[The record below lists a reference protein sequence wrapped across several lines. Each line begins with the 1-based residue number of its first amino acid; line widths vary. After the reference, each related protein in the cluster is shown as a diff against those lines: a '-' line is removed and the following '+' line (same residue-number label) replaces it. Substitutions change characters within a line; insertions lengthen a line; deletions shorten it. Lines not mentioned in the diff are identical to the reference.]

1 MYICETPPRKD
12 HPVHGSDLQKIIDL
26 IARHALGTPVKLGC
40 FDEAASS
47 SGGDAPAATEKERS
61 DLPHAKRAKTE
72 PEAGVAVKPFDQ
84 RPSRFKSDNL
94 TEVPLPNGLVMLF
107 STENHVLLYN
117 PQPSSTLKL
126 EGGTVL
132 CGFQK
137 GNWFKEASYTCENPL
152 NPARDILYEL
162 KDACSTTVASGSRW
176 AAQTT
181 TIGVQVQEAQNNNA
195 AAKVL
200 YYNMVQKP
208 TAANP
213 DYFELEISHKMYWQ
227 VLPTTVPKIEPQS
240 GGSPP
245 SKVSHDHAGGLLPAH
260 AWQMDHEGRTA
271 RHTKLAFVV
280 RYNKQRHG
288 LVPVRPQVILCN
300 GITLKPSEYT
310 MLIGSDESDA

>member
-1 MYICETPPRKD
+1 M
-12 HPVHGSDLQKIIDL
+12 HGPDLQKIKDL
-26 IARHALGTPVKLGC
+26 IARHGLGTPVTLGC
-40 FDEAASS
+40 FDNAPSS
-47 SGGDAPAATEKERS
+47 SGAAGGSGSHPSSASSGVVEAEAP
-61 DLPHAKRAKTE
+61 PAKRAKTE
-72 PEAGVAVKPFDQ
+72 PASEAGLAEKPFDQ
-84 RPSRFKSDNL
+84 RPSRFKSDDL

-107 STENHVLLYN
+107 ATQSHVMLYN
-117 PQPSSTLKL
+117 PKATDLKL

-137 GNWFKEASYTCENPL
+137 GNWLKEAQYTAENPL
-152 NPARDILYEL
+152 NPTKDILYEL
-162 KDACSTTVASGSRW
+162 TDACSITVASGSRW

-181 TIGVQVQEAQNNNA
+181 TIGVQLQEAQKNDA

-213 DYFELEISHKMYWQ
+213 NYFELEICHKMHWQ
-227 VLPTTVPKIEPQS
+227 VQPTTVLKVEQ
-240 GGSPP
+240 GGGRPP
-245 SKVSHDHAGGLLPAH
+245 SKVSHDNAGGLLPAY
-260 AWQMDHEGRTA
+260 AWQMDYEGGTA

-288 LVPVRPQVILCN
+288 LVPIRPPVIFCN
-300 GITLKPSEYT
+300 GIPLTPSMYT

>member
-1 MYICETPPRKD
+1 M
-12 HPVHGSDLQKIIDL
+12 HGCDLQNITDL
-26 IARHALGTPVKLGC
+26 IARHELGKPVKLGC
-40 FDEAASS
+40 FDNAPSS
-47 SGGDAPAATEKERS
+47 SGVAGGSGSRPSSASSGAVEAEAP
-61 DLPHAKRAKTE
+61 PPAKRAKTE

-84 RPSRFKSDNL
+84 RPSRFKSDDL

-117 PQPSSTLKL
+117 PHPSSTLKL

-137 GNWFKEASYTCENPL
+137 GNWFKEASYTAENPL
-152 NPARDILYEL
+152 NPAKDILYEL
-162 KDACSTTVASGSRW
+162 TNACSITVASGSRW

-181 TIGVQVQEAQNNNA
+181 TIGVQLQEAQKNDA

-213 DYFELEISHKMYWQ
+213 NYFELEICHKMYWQ
-227 VLPTTVPKIEPQS
+227 VQPTTVLKVEQ
-240 GGSPP
+240 GGGRPP
-245 SKVSHDHAGGLLPAH
+245 SKVSHDNAGGLLPAH
-260 AWQMDHEGRTA
+260 AWQMDHG
-271 RHTKLAFVV
+271 HTKLAFVV

-288 LVPVRPQVILCN
+288 LVPIRPQVILCN
-300 GITLKPSEYT
+300 GITLKPSMYT
-310 MLIGSDESDA
+310 MLIGRDESDA

>member
-1 MYICETPPRKD
+1 MY
-12 HPVHGSDLQKIIDL
+12 GSELQKIIDL
-26 IARHALGTPVKLGC
+26 IARHELGNPVMLGS
-40 FDEAASS
+40 FADAPSS
-47 SGGDAPAATEKERS
+47 SGVAGGNAPVAAKQEGS
-61 DLPHAKRAKTE
+61 DLPPAKRPRTE
-72 PEAGVAVKPFDQ
+72 PEAAIRPFDQ
-84 RPSRFKSDNL
+84 RPSRFKSDGL
-94 TEVPLPNGLVMLF
+94 TEVPLPNGLVLLF
-107 STENHVLLYN
+107 ATESHVLLYN
-117 PQPSSTLKL
+117 PHPSSTLKL

-162 KDACSTTVASGSRW
+162 TDACSTTVASGSRW

-181 TIGVQVQEAQNNNA
+181 TIGVQVQEAQKNNA

-213 DYFELEISHKMYWQ
+213 NYFELEICHKMHWQ
-227 VLPTTVPKIEPQS
+227 VQPTTVLKVEQ
-240 GGSPP
+240 GGGRPP
-245 SKVSHDHAGGLLPAH
+245 SKVSHDNAGGLLPAH
-260 AWQMDHEGRTA
+260 AWQMDHEGGTA

-288 LVPVRPQVILCN
+288 LVPIRPHVILCN
-300 GITLKPSEYT
+300 GITLKPSMYT